1 MYVCCMCSCFILST
15 LFSAAAHDYF
25 SLGEVPLGYGPP
37 KVSFLLPVFDTLPKT
52 TVLEAI
58 SLSFTL
64 FKVKRR
70 ANLIFDEMCLVDHK
84 FAITTKRLSNNSG
97 YLFGCATNGMT

>member
-64 FKVKRR
+64 FKVKEGLTSFSMRCVWSITSLR
-70 ANLIFDEMCLVDHK
+70 SQQNVYQIIVAICLGVRQM
-84 FAITTKRLSNNSG
+84 A
-97 YLFGCATNGMT
+97 